1 MSTDAGRRRV
11 DERQILGGAE
21 GASGPFGST
30 APGQKPAD
38 IGVVKSL
45 DGEETGMSQQEPPER
60 ESGDGE
66 KAEDLRSREVT
77 EGVERAPHRAMF
89 RAMGFDD
96 EDLASPMVGVANPAA
111 DVTPCNVHLDDVAEA
126 AIDGVDEAGGMPIEF
141 GTITIS
147 DAISMGTEGMKA
159 SLVSREL
166 IADSVELVSFGER
179 MDGLVTVGGCDKNM
193 PGMMMAA
200 IRTDLPSVFLY
211 GGSIMP
217 GEHEGREITIQ
228 NVFEGVGAVAE
239 GEMSREELDEMER
252 NACPGAGSCGGMFTA
267 NTMASISETIGFA
280 PLGSSSPPAEDEDRY
295 EVARRSGELAV
306 EAVQEGRSP
315 SEFLSGESFENAIA
329 LQVAV
334 GGSTNAVLHLLA
346 MAAEADVDLDVETFN
361 EISARTPKIADLQPG
376 GERVMNDLHE
386 VGGVPVVLRELL
398 DADLLH
404 GDALTVTGETV
415 AEAIERVDPPR
426 IADLDADFL
435 YTVDDPI
442 HERGAIRILTGNLA
456 PDGAVIKIT
465 GEDHLRHEGP
475 VRVFEEEENAME
487 YVQEGRVESGDV
499 LCIRNEGPRGG
510 PGMRE
515 MLGVT
520 SAVAGQGHA
529 DDVALFTDGRFSGA
543 TRGFS
548 IGHVA
553 PEAFVG
559 GPIAALEDGD
569 RVTIDVDA
577 LELSVDLS
585 EEELE
590 RRLEARDQPE
600 PAYTDGVLAKYGQA
614 FGLAA
619 NGAVTNPGAKRDR

>member
-1 MSTDAGRRRV
+1 
-11 DERQILGGAE
+11 
-21 GASGPFGST
+21 
-30 APGQKPAD
+30 
-38 IGVVKSL
+38 
-45 DGEETGMSQQEPPER
+45 MSQQEAPPR
-60 ESGDGE
+60 EDDG
-66 KAEDLRSREVT
+66 S
-77 EGVERAPHRAMF
+77 EGGGADRAPHRAMF
-89 RAMGFDD
+89 RAMGYDD
-96 EDLASPMVGVANPAA
+96 EDLTSPMVGLANPAA
-111 DVTPCNVHLDDVAEA
+111 DITPCNVHLDDVADA
-126 AIDGVDEAGGMPIEF
+126 AYDAVDSTGGMPIEF

-147 DAISMGTEGMKA
+147 DAISMGHEGMKA

-179 MDGLVTVGGCDKNM
+179 MDGLVTIGGCDKNM

-217 GEHEGREITIQ
+217 GEHGGREITIQ
-228 NVFEGVGAVAE
+228 NMFEGVGAVATGDMTE
-239 GEMSREELDEMER
+239 AELEEMER
-252 NACPGAGSCGGMFTA
+252 HACPGAGSCGGMFTA

-280 PLGSSSPPAEDEDRY
+280 PLGSASPPAEVEERY
-295 EVARRSGELAV
+295 EVAERAGELAV
-306 EAVQEGRSP
+306 EVVEQRRCP
-315 SEFLSGESFENAIA
+315 SDFLTRESFENAIA
-329 LQVAV
+329 LQVSV

-346 MAAEADVDLDVETFN
+346 MAAEAGVDLDIQDFN

-376 GERVMNDLHE
+376 GERFMNDLHE

-398 DADLLH
+398 EADMLH
-404 GDALTVTGETV
+404 GDALTVTGKTV
-415 AEAIERVDPPR
+415 AEEIERADPPA
-426 IADLDADFL
+426 IADLDVDFL
-435 YTVDDPI
+435 HTVDDPI

-465 GEDHLRHEGP
+465 GEDHLHHEGP
-475 VRVFEEEENAME
+475 VRVFEEEEPAMK
-487 YVQEGRVESGDV
+487 YVQEDNVESGDV
-499 LCIRNEGPRGG
+499 ICIRNEGPRGG

-553 PEAFVG
+553 PEAYVG

-569 RVTIDVDA
+569 TVTIDVDD

-585 EEELE
+585 DEEIEE
-590 RRLEARDQPE
+590 RLEDHDPE
-600 PAYTDGVLAKYGQA
+600 PTYEDGVLAKYHRD
-614 FGLAA
+614 FGSAA
-619 NGAVTNPGAKRDR
+619 NGAVTNPGAQWD

>member
-1 MSTDAGRRRV
+1 MSSDSEFDYGK
-11 DERQILGGAE
+11 DEE
-21 GASGPFGST
+21 
-30 APGQKPAD
+30 
-38 IGVVKSL
+38 
-45 DGEETGMSQQEPPER
+45 
-60 ESGDGE
+60 
-66 KAEDLRSREVT
+66 LRSREVT
-77 EGVERAPHRAMF
+77 EGADKAPHRAMF

-96 EDLASPMVGVANPAA
+96 EDFGAPMIGVPNPAA
-111 DVTPCNVHLDDVAEA
+111 DITPCNVHLDDVADA
-126 AIDGVDEAGGMPIEF
+126 ALEGVDDTGGMPIEF

-159 SLVSREL
+159 SLISREL

-179 MDGLVTVGGCDKNM
+179 MDGLVTIGGCDKNM

-217 GEHEGREITIQ
+217 GEHEGREVTVQ
-228 NVFEGVGAVAE
+228 NLFEGVGAVAD
-239 GEMSREELDEMER
+239 GEMSPDELDEMER

-267 NTMASISETIGFA
+267 NTMASISEAIGFA
-280 PLGSSSPPAEDEDRY
+280 PLGSASPPAEDESRY
-295 EVARRSGELAV
+295 DVAREAGEIAV
-306 EAVQEGRSP
+306 EAVEAGRKP
-315 SEFLSGESFENAIA
+315 SDFLSEASFENAIA

-346 MAAEADVDLDVETFN
+346 MAAEAGVDLDIETFN
-361 EISARTPKIADLQPG
+361 EISARTPKIANLQPG

-398 DADLLH
+398 EADLLH
-404 GDALTVTGETV
+404 GDALTVTGETM
-415 AEAIERVDPPR
+415 AEAVERVDPPA
-426 IADLDADFL
+426 IEDLDADFL
-435 YTVDDPI
+435 HTVDDPI

-456 PDGAVIKIT
+456 PEGAVIKIT
-465 GEDHLRHEGP
+465 GEDHLHHAGP
-475 VRVFEEEENAME
+475 VRIFEREEEAMA
-487 YVQEGRVESGDV
+487 YVQEGNVESGDV
-499 LCIRNEGPRGG
+499 IGIRNEGPRGG

-529 DDVALFTDGRFSGA
+529 EDVALFTDGRFSGA

-553 PEAFVG
+553 PEAAAG

-569 RVTIDVDA
+569 TITIDIDD

-585 EEELE
+585 DEEIEQ
-590 RRLEARDQPE
+590 RLADREQPDRQ
-600 PAYTDGVLAKYGQA
+600 YTSGVLAKYGQA
-614 FGLAA
+614 FGSAA
-619 NGAVTNPGAKRDR
+619 NGAVTNPGVKDD

>member
-1 MSTDAGRRRV
+1 
-11 DERQILGGAE
+11 
-21 GASGPFGST
+21 
-30 APGQKPAD
+30 
-38 IGVVKSL
+38 
-45 DGEETGMSQQEPPER
+45 MSQQEPERSETESDDPYAGSKDPE
-60 ESGDGE
+60 
-66 KAEDLRSREVT
+66 LRSREVT
-77 EGVERAPHRAMF
+77 EGRDRAPHRSMF

-96 EDLASPMVGVANPAA
+96 DDLESPMVGVPNPAA
-111 DVTPCNVHLDDVAEA
+111 DITPCNVHLDDVASA
-126 AIDGVDEAGGMPIEF
+126 AIEGIDDAGGMPIEF

-147 DAISMGTEGMKA
+147 DAISMGTEGMKS
-159 SLVSREL
+159 SLISREV

-179 MDGLVTVGGCDKNM
+179 MDALVTIGGCDKNM

-217 GEHEGREITIQ
+217 GEHDGREVTIQ
-228 NVFEGVGAVAE
+228 NVFEGVGAVAD
-239 GEMSREELDEMER
+239 GDMSDDELDTLER

-267 NTMASISETIGFA
+267 NTMASISEAIGFA
-280 PLGSSSPPAEDEDRY
+280 PLGSASPPAEDEARY
-295 EVARRSGELAV
+295 DVARETGELVLDVV
-306 EAVQEGRSP
+306 EEQRTP
-315 SEFLSGESFENAIA
+315 SDFLSAKSFENAIA

-346 MAAEADVDLDVETFN
+346 MAAEADVDLDIEDFN
-361 EISARTPKIADLQPG
+361 RISARTPKIANLQPG

-386 VGGVPVVLRELL
+386 VGGVPVILRELL
-398 DADLLH
+398 EADLLH
-404 GDALTVTGETV
+404 GDALTVTGETM
-415 AEAIERVDPPR
+415 AEAVERYDPPA

-435 YTVDDPI
+435 HTVDDPI

-456 PDGAVIKIT
+456 PEGAVIKIT
-465 GEDHLRHEGP
+465 GEDHLHHEGP
-475 VRVFEEEENAME
+475 VQVFEEEKNAME
-487 YVQEGRVESGDV
+487 YVQEGHVESGDV
-499 LCIRNEGPRGG
+499 ICIRNEGPRGG

-529 DDVALFTDGRFSGA
+529 EDVALFTDGRFSGA

-559 GPIAALEDGD
+559 GPIAALGDGD
-569 RVTIDVDA
+569 VVTIDIDN

-585 EEELE
+585 DEELE
-590 RRLEARDQPE
+590 ARLEDYEVDPT
-600 PAYTDGVLAKYGQA
+600 YTSGVLAKYGA
-614 FGLAA
+614 MFDSAA
-619 NGAVTNPGAKRDR
+619 NGAVTDPGSKQN